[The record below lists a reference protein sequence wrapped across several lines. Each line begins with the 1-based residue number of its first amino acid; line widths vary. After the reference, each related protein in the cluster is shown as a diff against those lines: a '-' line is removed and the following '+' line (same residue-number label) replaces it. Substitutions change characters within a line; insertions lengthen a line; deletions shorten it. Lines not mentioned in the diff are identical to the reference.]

1 MKRYSRQ
8 WRVWLLL
15 AIALVGFGGLR
26 GLSLSGEYDRIQAQE
41 LERLR
46 TQSKVVED
54 NLAHQVTTIHRSLLS
69 IQQVLPRWQGSPAG
83 RAEGQQTL
91 INMEAAMS
99 SVRTFA
105 VLNAQGTVT
114 FSSRE
119 ELLGRNMY
127 QRDYVQ
133 VPLRVLDPALLYVSP
148 PFKSVLNTYQ
158 ISLARVLLDSQGQF
172 AGVVVASIDTVG
184 MDILLKSVRYSDDM
198 HAMLVHGDGKI
209 FLSEPD
215 LDPTLAQDLMTPSS
229 PLGQHLPIRQALGQ
243 LFGLQ
248 EYSHDSRLTVMR
260 TIAPAN
266 LVMDKPL
273 IVVLDR
279 SQEKLLA
286 TWQHDVLTQAGAY
299 LALVLISSFGL
310 FFYQGQRTQ
319 KIVSAKRLKLATEA
333 SGVGIWEFDLL
344 TKSYQ
349 WDDTMYALFG
359 MDPKAGSPRNDDWI
373 KLLSAKDLQ
382 RMREATRA
390 TILQDQAFSMTFQ
403 INRLDGQVRFMHN
416 RAALYSDDHGVPRRL
431 IGATEDVTQRM
442 QQEAELRVAA
452 AAFESHESML
462 VTNAQVEILRVN
474 PAFTALFGYTSEEAV
489 GCNPRLIRSGRHGA
503 DFYAAMWAELVAH
516 HSWQGEVWNVRKDG
530 VEFPCWLC
538 ITAVCDAKGVV
549 THYVAT
555 HTDITLRK
563 AAEDEVKRLAFFD
576 PLTNLPNRRLFT
588 DRLHQAVIKAKRSQ
602 GNAALIFVDL
612 DKFKPVNDRH
622 GHAAGDQLLQAV
634 AHRLNACVRESD
646 TVARVG
652 GDEFVVLLTS
662 ISQAQDA
669 VQVAEKMHA
678 ALRAPFHLSTGQ
690 SLQISSSAG
699 VALYPEHGL
708 DEATLLHH
716 ADVAMYAAK
725 AAGRDQYVVYAPA
738 LDPAEPGTAP
748 DTPAAQTPPPK
759 PHLE

>member
-1 MKRYSRQ
+1 
-8 WRVWLLL
+8 
-15 AIALVGFGGLR
+15 
-26 GLSLSGEYDRIQAQE
+26 
-41 LERLR
+41 
-46 TQSKVVED
+46 
-54 NLAHQVTTIHRSLLS
+54 
-69 IQQVLPRWQGSPAG
+69 
-83 RAEGQQTL
+83 
-91 INMEAAMS
+91 MEAAMS

-105 VLNAQGTVT
+105 VLDAQGTVT
-114 FSSRE
+114 FSNRE

-148 PFKSVLNTYQ
+148 PFRSVLNTYL

-172 AGVVVASIDTVG
+172 AGVVVASIDPAD

-198 HAMLVHGDGKI
+198 HAMLVHGGGKI

-215 LDPTLAQDLMTPSS
+215 LDPAMAQDLMAPSS
-229 PLGQHLPIRQALGQ
+229 TLAQHLPMRQALGQ
-243 LFGLQ
+243 LFGSQ
-248 EYSHDSRLTVMR
+248 EHSLDARLTVMR

-266 LVMDKPL
+266 LAMDKPL

-286 TWQHDVLTQAGAY
+286 AWQRDVLTQAGAY
-299 LALVLISSFGL
+299 LVLVLISSFGL

-319 KIVSAKRLKLATEA
+319 KIVAAKRLKLATEA
-333 SGVGIWEFDLL
+333 SGVGIWEFDLI

-359 MDPKAGSPRNDDWI
+359 MDPKAASLRNDDWI
-373 KLLSAKDLQ
+373 KLLSAKDLE

-390 TILQDQAFSMTFQ
+390 AIQQDQAFSMTFQ

-474 PAFTALFGYTSEEAV
+474 PAFTALFGYTSAEAV
-489 GCNPRLIRSGRHGA
+489 GRNPRLLKSGRH
-503 DFYAAMWAELVAH
+503 DVHFYAAMWTELVAH

-538 ITAVCDAKGVV
+538 ITAVCDDKGVV

-576 PLTNLPNRRLFT
+576 PLTKLPNRRLFT

-602 GNAALIFVDL
+602 SHAALIFVDL

-634 AHRLNACVRESD
+634 AHRLNTCVRESD

-652 GDEFVVLLTS
+652 GDEFVVLLAS

-669 VQVAEKMHA
+669 VQVAKKMHA
-678 ALRAPFHLSTGQ
+678 ALRTPFHLSTGQ

-699 VALYPEHGL
+699 VALYPEDGL
-708 DEATLLHH
+708 DEATLSHH

-725 AAGRDQYVVYAPA
+725 AAGRDQYVVYEPT
-738 LDPAEPGTAP
+738 LDHAEPVI
-748 DTPAAQTPPPK
+748 TPEIPTAQTPHPK
-759 PHLE
+759 PRLE

>member
-1 MKRYSRQ
+1 MKRFSLQ

-15 AIALVGFGGLR
+15 AIALVGFGVLMGLN
-26 GLSLSGEYDRIQAQE
+26 LSREYDRIQVQE

-54 NLAHQVTTIHRSLLS
+54 NLAHQLTIIHRSLLS
-69 IQQVLPRWQGSPAG
+69 IQQALPRWQGSPEG

-105 VLNAQGTVT
+105 VLDAQGTVT
-114 FSSRE
+114 FSNRE
-119 ELLGRNMY
+119 ELLGRNFY

-133 VPLRVLDPALLYVSP
+133 VPLKALDPALLYVSP
-148 PFKSVLNTYQ
+148 PFKSVLNTYL
-158 ISLARVLLDSQGQF
+158 ISLARVMLDSQGQF
-172 AGVVVASIDTVG
+172 AGVVIASIDPVD

-198 HAMLVHGDGKI
+198 HVMLVHGGGKI

-215 LDPTLAQDLMTPSS
+215 LDPAMAQDLMAPSSTLAQD
-229 PLGQHLPIRQALGQ
+229 LPIRQALGQ
-243 LFGLQ
+243 LFGSQ
-248 EYSHDSRLTVMR
+248 EHSLDSRLTVMR

-266 LVMDKPL
+266 LAMDKPL

-279 SQEKLLA
+279 SQEQLLA
-286 TWQHDVLTQAGAY
+286 AWQRDVLNQAGAY
-299 LALVLISSFGL
+299 LVLVLISSLGL
-310 FFYQGQRTQ
+310 YFYQGQRTQ
-319 KIVSAKRLKLATEA
+319 KIVAAKRLKLATEA
-333 SGVGIWEFDLL
+333 SAVGIWEFDLI

-359 MDPKAGSPRNDDWI
+359 MDPKTVSPRNDDWI

-390 TILQDQAFSMTFQ
+390 TIQHDQPFSMTFQ

-462 VTNAQVEILRVN
+462 VTNARLEILRVN
-474 PAFTALFGYTSEEAV
+474 PAFSALFGYTSDEVV
-489 GCNPRLIRSGRHGA
+489 GQNPRLLKSGRHAA
-503 DFYAAMWAELVAH
+503 DFYAAMWAELVQH
-516 HSWQGEVWNVRKDG
+516 HRWQGEIWDVRKDG
-530 VEFPCWLC
+530 LEFPCWLC
-538 ITAVCDAKGVV
+538 ITAVCDDKGVV

-563 AAEDEVKRLAFFD
+563 VAEDEVKRLAFFD
-576 PLTNLPNRRLFT
+576 PLTNLPNRRLLS
-588 DRLHQAVIKAKRSQ
+588 DRLHQAVINAKRSQ
-602 GNAALIFVDL
+602 GHAALIFVDL

-634 AHRLNACVRESD
+634 AHRLRTCVRESD

-652 GDEFVVLLTS
+652 GDEFVVLLPSVTL
-662 ISQAQDA
+662 AQDA
-669 VQVAEKMHA
+669 MQVAEKMHA
-678 ALRAPFHLSTGQ
+678 RLRAPFHLPTGQ
-690 SLQISSSAG
+690 SVQISSSAG
-699 VALYPEHGL
+699 VALYPDHGQ
-708 DEATLLHH
+708 DEATLSHH

-725 AAGRDQYVVYAPA
+725 AAGRDQYVVYEPS
-738 LDPAEPGTAP
+738 LDHGEPVA
-748 DTPAAQTPPPK
+748 TPETPTAQTPHPK
-759 PHLE
+759 PRPE